1 MEKILLA
8 LILFFITVSLSHSQV
23 LDTVLTYNFGKM
35 PPVYFENKIYW
46 QKNYD
51 DKGHL
56 LFEGLCYNSCHV
68 GAFTNYYKNGNVKT
82 KGQYKENTT
91 SDWSNLNE
99 RGLCSVQVGEWK
111 NYSENG
117 ELKSTVLYED
127 GKFVKEY

>member
-1 MEKILLA
+1 M
-8 LILFFITVSLSHSQV
+8 
-23 LDTVLTYNFGKM
+23 
-35 PPVYFENKIYW
+35 
-46 QKNYD
+46 
-51 DKGHL
+51 

-68 GAFTNYYKNGNVKT
+68 GAYINYYLNGNIKT

-91 SDWSNLNE
+91 GDWSKLDE

-111 NYSENG
+111 VYSENG